1 MGRGR
6 AALAEPHRTGRL
18 LSDRWTE
25 IGMNRDEMLNQV
37 RTNPEIWDLII
48 IGGGATGLGCAV
60 DAASRGYKT
69 VLLERSDFAK
79 GTSSRST
86 KLVHGGVRY
95 LQQGNFSL
103 VIEALKERGILRQN
117 APHLV
122 SNLPLVVPTYE
133 WWEAPWTGI
142 GLKLYDVMAG
152 KLGFGKSQLLS
163 REETLA
169 LIPTI
174 EQSGLRGGIIY
185 YDGQFDDARLAINL
199 ATTAANRGAT
209 LVNYVNVKGLLK
221 QDEIVTGVQA
231 VDLET
236 AEAFEIRGKAVINAT
251 GPFCDALRI
260 LDSPGAAPVI
270 TPSQGVHI
278 MLPRSFLPGNAAIL
292 VPHTRDGRVI
302 FLIPW
307 RDCVMVGTTDT
318 PIDEVP
324 IEPAASDEEIAFLL
338 DYAARY
344 LNRDP
349 NRSDVLSVFTG
360 VRPLVGDARDENTA
374 KLSRDHSILISRSGL
389 VTVTGGKWTTYRKMA
404 EDTIDKALVLAGL
417 EFKPCVTE
425 TLRIHGYHPHAAE
438 FKELS
443 WYGSDAPA
451 IRDLVRQN
459 HDLGNKL
466 HPKLPIIGAEVVWS
480 VRREMARTIE
490 DVLSRRSRCLLID
503 AKASVAAAPRVAE
516 LMATELDFDRDWQMD
531 QLSQYRQLARNYI
544 LE

>member
-1 MGRGR
+1 MK
-6 AALAEPHRTGRL
+6 
-18 LSDRWTE
+18 
-25 IGMNRDEMLNQV
+25 RDEMLD
-37 RTNPEIWDLII
+37 RIRENPDCWDLII

-122 SNLPLVVPTYE
+122 SNLPLIVPTYE

-142 GLKLYDVMAG
+142 GLKLYDIMAG
-152 KLGFGKSQLLS
+152 KLGFGKSELLS
-163 REETLA
+163 REDTLA

-185 YDGQFDDARLAINL
+185 YDGQFDDARLAIHL
-199 ATTAANRGAT
+199 ACTAAEQGAA
-209 LVNYVNVKGLLK
+209 LVNYVNVTGLQK
-221 QDEIVTGVQA
+221 QDNVVSGVLA
-231 VDLET
+231 VDVEKGEMLEL
-236 AEAFEIRGKAVINAT
+236 RGKAVINAT
-251 GPFCDALRI
+251 GPFCDAIRVM
-260 LDSPGAAPVI
+260 DFPGAAPVI
-270 TPSQGVHI
+270 APSQGVHL
-278 MLPRSFLPGNAAIL
+278 MLPRSFLPGNTAIL

-324 IEPAASDEEIAFLL
+324 IEPRPRDEEIAFLL
-338 DYAARY
+338 EYAARY

-349 NRSDVLSVFTG
+349 GRSDVLSVFTG
-360 VRPLVGDARDENTA
+360 VRPLVGDVHDENTA

-389 VTVTGGKWTTYRKMA
+389 LTVTGGKWTTYRRMA
-404 EDTIDKALVLAGL
+404 EDAIDKALVLAGL
-417 EFKPCVTE
+417 EFRPCVTE
-425 TLRIHGYHPHAAE
+425 NLRIHGYHPDAAE
-438 FKELS
+438 FKPLS
-443 WYGSDAPA
+443 WYGCDAPA
-451 IRDLVRQN
+451 IQDLARRNRDLG
-459 HDLGNKL
+459 LKL
-466 HPKLPIIGAEVVWS
+466 HPDLPIIGAEVVWA
-480 VRREMARTIE
+480 VRNEMARTVE
-490 DVLSRRSRCLLID
+490 DVLSRRTRCLIIN
-503 AKASVAAAPRVAE
+503 AKASVETAPGVAQ
-516 LMATELDFDRDWQMD
+516 LMAAEMGFDRDWEVSQVD
-531 QLSQYRQLARNYI
+531 QYRHLARTYI
-544 LE
+544 IE

>member
-1 MGRGR
+1 MK
-6 AALAEPHRTGRL
+6 
-18 LSDRWTE
+18 
-25 IGMNRDEMLNQV
+25 RDEMLN
-37 RTNPEIWDLII
+37 RLREPSENWDFII

-69 VLLERSDFAK
+69 ALVERGDFAK

-103 VIEALKERGILRQN
+103 VIEALKERGILKQN

-122 SNLPLVVPTYE
+122 SNLPLIVPTYE

-142 GLKLYDVMAG
+142 GLKLYDIMAG

-174 EQSGLRGGIIY
+174 ERSGLHGGIIY

-199 ATTAANRGAT
+199 ASTAVNQGAT
-209 LVNYVNVKGLLK
+209 LANYVNVIGLLK
-221 QDEIVTGVQA
+221 KDQVVTGVLA
-231 VDLET
+231 MDIESGEKLD
-236 AEAFEIRGKAVINAT
+236 IIGKAVINAT
-251 GPFCDALRI
+251 GPFCDAVRVMDVPDATPI
-260 LDSPGAAPVI
+260 IA
-270 TPSQGVHI
+270 PSQGVHI
-278 MLPRSFLPGNAAIL
+278 MLPRAFLPGDAAIL
-292 VPHTRDGRVI
+292 VPHTSDGRVI

-307 RDCVMVGTTDT
+307 RNCVMVGTTDT

-324 IEPAASDEEIAFLL
+324 IEPVPKQEEIEFLL
-338 DYAARY
+338 EYAARY
-344 LNRDP
+344 LIQDP
-349 NRSDVLSVFTG
+349 GRSDVLSVFTG
-360 VRPLVGDARDENTA
+360 VRPLVGDAHDENTA

-389 VTVTGGKWTTYRKMA
+389 LTVSGGKWTTYRKMA
-404 EDTIDKALVLAGL
+404 EDAIDKALVLAGL

-425 TLRIHGYHPHAAE
+425 NLKIHGYHPQAAD

-451 IRDLVRQN
+451 ICDLVRQN
-459 HDLGNKL
+459 RNFGIKL
-466 HPKLPIIGAEVVWS
+466 HPDLPIIGAEVVWA
-480 VRREMARTIE
+480 VRSEMARTVE
-490 DVLSRRSRCLLID
+490 DVLSRRTRCLLVD
-503 AKASVAAAPRVAE
+503 AKASLSAAPRVAE
-516 LMATELDFDRDWQMD
+516 LMAAEMGLDQAWQ
-531 QLSQYRQLARNYI
+531 QNQVEQYRQFSRNYI
-544 LE
+544 VK